1 MAARQL
7 RIHFVRTTV
16 ATAIRRHR
24 LHLLW
29 RLPLRLQ
36 PILVSSRRWATVSN
50 HQDTATTV
58 VESVLWVQVETAVN
72 RRTSSCQS
80 SRVKPD
86 WIAKWTEFNPQL
98 LLLWVSAPIWPSW
111 DSRQLSLRRLPQP
124 PLPQRGQFVLLRLLL
139 LLLLPSRIT
148 SISLSAAKKSAQGEE
163 ECTLLYHRGSS
174 SNNNNNSNR
183 NRSAATRRG
192 ASCPNL
198 LQVDIVYN
206 NNCPPLLQTPLH
218 LYPSQLIYKTDRLLS
233 PLNSLS
239 LSLSLS
245 LVFCLTDI
253 IVVCEAKKK
262 VKRNRSWETKW
273 TADLLFDP
281 LISSQRLK
289 EKQRDESHPFSS

>member
-7 RIHFVRTTV
+7 RIHSVRTTV

-29 RLPLRLQ
+29 RRRLPLRLQ

-50 HQDTATTV
+50 HQDTATTA
-58 VESVLWVQVETAVN
+58 VESVLWVQVEVETAVN

-98 LLLWVSAPIWPSW
+98 LLLLLWVSAPIWTSW

-124 PLPQRGQFVLLRLLL
+124 PLPQRGQFVLLLL

-206 NNCPPLLQTPLH
+206 NNNCPPLLQTPLH

-239 LSLSLS
+239 LSLSFWCF
-245 LVFCLTDI
+245 VWLTLLW
-253 IVVCEAKKK
+253 CARRKKK
-262 VKRNRSWETKW
+262 
-273 TADLLFDP
+273 
-281 LISSQRLK
+281 
-289 EKQRDESHPFSS
+289 